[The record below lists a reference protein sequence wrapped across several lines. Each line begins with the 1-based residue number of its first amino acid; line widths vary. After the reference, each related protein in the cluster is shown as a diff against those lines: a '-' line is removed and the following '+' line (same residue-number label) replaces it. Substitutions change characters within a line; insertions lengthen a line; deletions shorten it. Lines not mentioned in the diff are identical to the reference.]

1 VEGFGI
7 VYLEAAACGLP
18 VIAGRSGGIPD
29 AVQEDE
35 TAWLVDPE
43 DEDAIAAAFL
53 QVLEDPALAADR
65 GRKGRLRAEREFTWG
80 HVARRVLSRVERH
93 VRH

>member
-1 VEGFGI
+1 MR
-7 VYLEAAACGLP
+7 AAGDR
-18 VIAGRSGGIPD
+18 GRSGGIPD
-29 AVQEDE
+29 AVQADE

-53 QVLEDPALAADR
+53 AVLENPALAAER
-65 GRKGRLRAEREFTWG
+65 GRKGRLRAEREFTWS
-80 HVARRVLSRVERH
+80 HVARRVLSRVEQH